1 MKNILASEN
10 KSTSIS
16 NFITER
22 HLDPV
27 EDQATLT
34 AINKRVGEIEDSGLT
49 AHTATRL
56 AQLHVAT
63 ALAHSLK
70 EEQITRA
77 VEMVNC
83 GRELV
88 KSRRNLGSD
97 PLYRSPIRCKQRSC
111 PRCSMIRGFKYS
123 NMIAQAF
130 KQLRFRF
137 KDDCQKDQTSEDYK
151 MIAIKVTLNGGTSC
165 PLSTL
170 RDRTK
175 ALHLNWTRLLRT
187 KIIKENI
194 IGAIRST
201 EITESRTDDNE
212 PKANPHIHGTILL
225 RMSADMSAVFNK
237 IQNHW
242 RKLTKEQL
250 FKEGC
255 LTPEASSSQCVQD
268 ASFLHSH
275 TAKDAIQWIKYSTK
289 GSVKLDFKTT
299 APQLTSSVAFW
310 IAVDSAIKNMRMIS
324 TYGFLKDSL
333 ILVKKEM
340 ELAKLNAPTPPMI
353 DPTHSS
359 SKLIWSDRLHKYIPA
374 SEYNESHD
382 KMTFLCQSLD
392 RTKTH
397 PLFGKLFKLEHDQAT
412 RRKYSRSF
420 NRLLNTGDMDE
431 FKENVELILTYI
443 KRSKSHSV
451 AMIDPREPV
460 EIERHLHK
468 APKMPEN
475 CAFSPTDTE
484 RKTPPR
490 TASTDDLKTD
500 QKTDK
505 LQQNHIEKS

>member
-1 MKNILASEN
+1 MNNIQASEN
-10 KSTSIS
+10 KSTPIS
-16 NFITER
+16 NFIIER
-22 HLDPV
+22 DLDPV

-34 AINKRVGEIEDSGLT
+34 AINKRVCEIEDSGLT

-123 NMIAQAF
+123 NMVAQAF
-130 KQLRFRF
+130 KQLRFQF
-137 KDDCQKDQTSEDYK
+137 KDDCLKNQVSDDYK
-151 MIAIKVTLNGGTSC
+151 IIVIKVTLNGGTSC
-165 PLSTL
+165 PLNIL

-175 ALHLNWTRLLRT
+175 ALHHNWTRLLRT
-187 KIIKENI
+187 KIIKENLV
-194 IGAIRST
+194 GAIRST

-212 PKANPHIHGTILL
+212 PKANPHIHGTLLL
-225 RMSADMSAVFNK
+225 RMSADTGAVFNK

-268 ASFLHSH
+268 ASFLNSH
-275 TAKDAIQWIKYSTK
+275 TTKDATQWILYSTK

-324 TYGFLKDSL
+324 TYGYLKDAL
-333 ILVKKEM
+333 VLVKEEM
-340 ELAKLNAPTPPMI
+340 KLAKLNAPTPAMI
-353 DPTHSS
+353 DPTHPN

-397 PLFGKLFKLEHDQAT
+397 PLLGKLFKLEHDQAT

-420 NRLLNTGDMDE
+420 NRLLNTGNMDE
-431 FKENVELILTYI
+431 FRENVELILTYI
-443 KRSKSHSV
+443 KRSKAHSV

-475 CAFSPTDTE
+475 CAFSPTDT
-484 RKTPPR
+484 KHKDPLK
-490 TASTDDLKTD
+490 TASTDDLKAD

-505 LQQNHIEKS
+505 SQQNHIGKS

>member
-1 MKNILASEN
+1 MNNIQASEN
-10 KSTSIS
+10 KSTPIS
-16 NFITER
+16 NFIIER
-22 HLDPV
+22 DLDPV

-34 AINKRVGEIEDSGLT
+34 AINKRVCEIEDSGLT

-123 NMIAQAF
+123 NMVAQAF
-130 KQLRFRF
+130 KQLRFQF
-137 KDDCQKDQTSEDYK
+137 KDDCLKNQVSDDYK
-151 MIAIKVTLNGGTSC
+151 IIVIKVTLNGGTSC
-165 PLSTL
+165 PLNIL

-175 ALHLNWTRLLRT
+175 ALHHNWTRLLRT
-187 KIIKENI
+187 KIIKENLV
-194 IGAIRST
+194 GAIRST

-212 PKANPHIHGTILL
+212 PKANPHIHGTLLL
-225 RMSADMSAVFNK
+225 RMSADTGAVFNK

-268 ASFLHSH
+268 ASFLNSH
-275 TAKDAIQWIKYSTK
+275 TTKDATQWILYSTK

-324 TYGFLKDSL
+324 TYGYLKDAL
-333 ILVKKEM
+333 VLVKEEM
-340 ELAKLNAPTPPMI
+340 KLAKLNAPTPAMI
-353 DPTHSS
+353 DPTHPN

-397 PLFGKLFKLEHDQAT
+397 PLLGKLFKLEHDQAT

-420 NRLLNTGDMDE
+420 NRLLNTGNMDE
-431 FKENVELILTYI
+431 FRENVELILTYI
-443 KRSKSHSV
+443 KRSKAHSV

-475 CAFSPTDTE
+475 CAFSPTDT
-484 RKTPPR
+484 KHKDPLK
-490 TASTDDLKTD
+490 TASTDDLKAD
-500 QKTDK
+500 QK
-505 LQQNHIEKS
+505 N